1 MPNLC
6 HKAKVF
12 REVSDMGRDFE
23 TELDDVV
30 RLRNDVDHVKD
41 VVHRDADLKGFVAR
55 LEMAEAWLNAIK
67 GVEVQE
73 N

>member
-1 MPNLC
+1 
-6 HKAKVF
+6 
-12 REVSDMGRDFE
+12 MGRDFE